1 MSMKPY
7 SAADHC
13 AALAMVRKGWPR
25 TAIADVVGCEV
36 RTITRWAKARGIR
49 PVGHGG
55 RVSEMPAKTARKMAR
70 AHLRGESLR
79 AIGRRHGVHANTV
92 LRAIG
97 RVT

>member
-1 MSMKPY
+1 MKPY

-13 AALAMVRKGWPR
+13 AALAMVRKGWSR
-25 TAIADVVGCEV
+25 TAIAEIVGCEV
-36 RTITRWAKARGIR
+36 RTITRWAKAQGIR

-55 RVSEMPAKTARKMAR
+55 RTSEIPDRTAREMAR

-79 AIGRRHGVHANTV
+79 AIGRAYGVHANTV

>member
-1 MSMKPY
+1 MRAY
-7 SAADHC
+7 STADHR

-36 RTITRWAKARGIR
+36 RTITRWARARGIR

-55 RVSEMPAKTARKMAR
+55 RTSEMPDATARKMLR
-70 AHLRGESLR
+70 AHIRGESLR

-92 LRAIG
+92 LRAIE
-97 RVT
+97 RVTT